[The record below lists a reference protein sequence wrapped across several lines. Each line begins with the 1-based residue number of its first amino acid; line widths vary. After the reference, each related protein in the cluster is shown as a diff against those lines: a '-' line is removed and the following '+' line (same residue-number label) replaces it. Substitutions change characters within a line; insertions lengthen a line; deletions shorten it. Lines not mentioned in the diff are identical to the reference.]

1 MNTKIFYLIL
11 LILTNVSCS
20 ENKDN
25 ATVLNKNRPVSIS
38 QRWDQLKKGKD
49 QKNEKA
55 LVIEF
60 IKSIQEKGYGIAN
73 PTYVNHNRKTSPL
86 IGIFDDEKPVLLKSV
101 SIEVIDRKGL
111 NHKEKLINWKP
122 KDYKSALLFLQE

>member
-1 MNTKIFYLIL
+1 MNTRIFYLIL

-20 ENKDN
+20 ENKDK
-25 ATVLNKNRPVSIS
+25 ATVLNKNLPVSIS

-73 PTYVNHNRKTSPL
+73 PTYVSYDGKVSPL
-86 IGIFDDEKPVLLKSV
+86 TDIFDDKKPALLKSV

>member
-25 ATVLNKNRPVSIS
+25 ATVLNKNLPVSIS

-73 PTYVNHNRKTSPL
+73 PTYVSYDGKVSPL
-86 IGIFDDEKPVLLKSV
+86 TDIFDDKKPALLKSV